1 MRVGQERGK
10 GEWVMPSHVFAAAI
24 SALVFISVGLVTY
37 VIVQAVGERRSGAW
51 RLSRLSG
58 ILSRLPGGQ
67 QAAATGAGGAI
78 GGSGGG
84 SGGAGAAGLLG
95 SGARGRGARG
105 EPKGTLLQSLRPTLA
120 FLGKA
125 FENGAYATKIER
137 ELARADIP
145 LRGSEFVVLNL
156 LLVLVG
162 LILGVILTRSVALA
176 LAFGMAGGFLPN
188 FYIKW
193 KQGQRL
199 GKLNNQIA
207 DALTIMAN
215 SLRAG
220 YSFLQAMDMVS
231 REMSP
236 PISDEFSAAMKEMGL
251 GTTTEAALTALAD
264 RVGSE
269 DLELVVTA
277 VLIQRQVGGN
287 LAEVLDNIAHTIRER
302 VRIRGE
308 IRTLT
313 AQGRL
318 SGIIIGI
325 LPVALG
331 VLLYMINP
339 GYITM
344 LFTHPIGK
352 IMIAMAIIGETIGA
366 MVIRRIVTIEV

>member
-1 MRVGQERGK
+1 
-10 GEWVMPSHVFAAAI
+10 MPGHVFAAAV
-24 SALVFISVGLVTY
+24 SALVFISVALTAHA
-37 VIVQAVGERRSGAW
+37 ILQAAGERRSGAW
-51 RLSRLSG
+51 RLARLWGGSSRTL
-58 ILSRLPGGQ
+58 GGR
-67 QAAATGAGGAI
+67 QAAGTAGVGAAGGT
-78 GGSGGG
+78 GGSG
-84 SGGAGAAGLLG
+84 SGAGAAAGG
-95 SGARGRGARG
+95 SKGRRRAGGAQ
-105 EPKGTLLQSLRPTLA
+105 GTLVDSLRPILA

-125 FENGAYATKIER
+125 FERGAYAAKVES

-156 LLVLVG
+156 TAVFAGLVVG
-162 LILGVILTRSVALA
+162 IILTRTVVVSLA
-176 LAFGMAGGFLPN
+176 LGMAGGFLPN
-188 FYIKW
+188 LYIKW

-199 GKLNNQIA
+199 GKLNTQIA
-207 DALTIMAN
+207 DALAIMAN

-231 REMSP
+231 REMSR
-236 PISDEFSAAMKEMGL
+236 PISDEFSAAMKEMSL
-251 GTTTEAALTALAD
+251 GAPTETALTSLAE
-264 RVGSE
+264 RAGSE

-302 VRIRGE
+302 VRIRDE

-331 VLLYMINP
+331 FLLYAMNP
-339 GYITM
+339 SYIM
-344 LFTHPIGK
+344 LLFTHPIGR
-352 IMIAMAIIGETIGA
+352 IMIVMAVIGEAVGA
-366 MVIRRIVTIEV
+366 MVIRRIVAIEV

>member
-1 MRVGQERGK
+1 
-10 GEWVMPSHVFAAAI
+10 MPGHVLAAAV
-24 SALVFISVGLVTY
+24 SALVFISVALVAHA
-37 VIVQAVGERRSGAW
+37 ILQAAGERRSGTW
-51 RLSRLSG
+51 RLARLWGAS
-58 ILSRLPGGQ
+58 SKTPGGRQ
-67 QAAATGAGGAI
+67 AGGTGGVGGAVA
-78 GGSGGG
+78 GGSG
-84 SGGAGAAGLLG
+84 SGTGTGAAGTG
-95 SGARGRGARG
+95 SKGRRQIARSQGQLVAA
-105 EPKGTLLQSLRPTLA
+105 LRPALA

-125 FENGAYATKIER
+125 FERGAYADKVER

-156 LLVLVG
+156 VAVLAGLV
-162 LILGVILTRSVALA
+162 LGVIFTRTVIVSVAL
-176 LAFGMAGGFLPN
+176 GMAGGFLPN
-188 FYIKW
+188 MYIKW

-199 GKLNNQIA
+199 GRLNGQIA
-207 DALTIMAN
+207 DALAIMAN

-231 REMSP
+231 REMSR
-236 PISDEFSAAMKEMGL
+236 PISDEFSAAMKEMSL
-251 GTTTEAALTALAD
+251 GAPTEAALTSLAD

-331 VLLYMINP
+331 LLLYAMNP
-339 GYITM
+339 SYIM
-344 LFTHPIGK
+344 LLFTHPIGRV
-352 IMIAMAIIGETIGA
+352 MIVMAAIGEAVGA